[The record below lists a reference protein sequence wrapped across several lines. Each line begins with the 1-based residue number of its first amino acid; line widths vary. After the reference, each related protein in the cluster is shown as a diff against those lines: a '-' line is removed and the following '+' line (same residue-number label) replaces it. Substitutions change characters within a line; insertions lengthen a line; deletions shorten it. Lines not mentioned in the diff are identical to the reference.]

1 MNEVQ
6 QFLFNPS
13 ITQSLLWLTIVI
25 TIGLWLGEKAKIKN
39 FSLGVTW
46 VLFVG
51 IALASFGVKIDHSV
65 AQFAKDFGLILFV
78 YSIGLQVGPS
88 FSPFKR
94 GVLQLNMLSAAIV
107 LLACVC
113 TIVLHYVTGID
124 MSTKMLREANKNLR
138 ELKLF
143 AEFKRMNAQALD
155 FADETFDAVV
165 TRNLTWTLPDVKAA
179 YREWQRVLKS
189 GGVLMNFDSDYGNK
203 NFSDDVCNEF
213 EVTDAM
219 LIECDAIKNSLA
231 ISTRR
236 RPMWDAGFLEG
247 LNFTVRLDEDIS
259 AAVHKDSRCAYDT
272 VPLFAIH
279 AVK

>member
-1 MNEVQ
+1 MERLNKRIE
-6 QFLFNPS
+6 NYWDERS
-13 ITQSLLWLTIVI
+13 
-25 TIGLWLGEKAKIKN
+25 EN
-39 FSLGVTW
+39 FSRTRRLELEGADAVAW
-46 VLFVG
+46 KRIFKKNLPADKKLKILDVG
-51 IALASFGVKIDHSV
+51 TGAGF
-65 AQFAKDFGLILFV
+65 F
-78 YSIGLQVGPS
+78 
-88 FSPFKR
+88 
-94 GVLQLNMLSAAIV
+94 AAI
-107 LLACVC
+107 LSELG
-113 TIVLHYVTGID
+113 HDVTGID

-247 LNFTVRLDEDIS
+247 LSFSVTLDEDIS
-259 AAVHKDSRCAYDT
+259 HVVHRDPRCVYDS
-272 VPLFAIH
+272 VPLFALV
-279 AVK
+279 AFK